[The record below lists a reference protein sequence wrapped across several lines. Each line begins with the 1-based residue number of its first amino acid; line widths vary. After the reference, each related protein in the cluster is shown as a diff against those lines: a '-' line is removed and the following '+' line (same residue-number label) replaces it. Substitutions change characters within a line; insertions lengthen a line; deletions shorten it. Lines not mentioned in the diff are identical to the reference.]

1 MKKILY
7 ITVSPRG
14 DRSKSRMIWDYYL
27 SKLSGYEIEVL
38 DLANEKLPFLTNDVI
53 SFMYWFKKYEELN
66 NNDKIIVDLQKKLIN
81 QIKNVDRILIST
93 PMWNFWEPA
102 VLKAYFDLIIK
113 MNDTFSYVDWV
124 PVPLI
129 KNIKKVDIVWA
140 RWADYR
146 WEYKKMDTL
155 EPETKTLIKF
165 ITWIYK
171 INTYWIEWVNM
182 YDDNIIEKEF
192 NELKS
197 EIDKD
202 I

>member
-1 MKKILY
+1 
-7 ITVSPRG
+7 
-14 DRSKSRMIWDYYL
+14 
-27 SKLSGYEIEVL
+27 
-38 DLANEKLPFLTNDVI
+38 
-53 SFMYWFKKYEELN
+53 
-66 NNDKIIVDLQKKLIN
+66 
-81 QIKNVDRILIST
+81 
-93 PMWNFWEPA
+93 MWNFWEPA